1 MIIRIVICVKKM
13 FEAKMLMLF
22 TWIVLGVPLLVFVL
36 WFEIKFQITPLILIC
51 SAIGGTI
58 IPVLLIWFLAQH
70 LKENKMYIF
79 INILTILLIAILI
92 YTLPTTVFTK
102 YSKEVI
108 TEYFDLIDIRGGSYG
123 VPASYIFPLDDD
135 ESVDINY
142 VREYYGSNYIRLI
155 SGTVMKEG
163 VLKGK
168 KVLIVFERGA
178 FNPLKSMTVFELDK
192 SFNTEINERNQ
203 GYEQW
208 TYPIDNIL
216 LSPE

>member
-1 MIIRIVICVKKM
+1 MKKM
-13 FEAKMLMLF
+13 FEPKMLMLF
-22 TWIVLGVPLLVFVL
+22 SWIVLGVPLLVFVL

-51 SAIGGTI
+51 SAMVGTI

-70 LKENKMYIF
+70 LKESKLYIF
-79 INILTILLIAILI
+79 INILTILLIAILL

-108 TEYFDLIDIRGGSYG
+108 AEYFDLIDTTGGSYG
-123 VPASYIFPLDDD
+123 FPASYIFPLDD
-135 ESVDINY
+135 ESIDIKN

-168 KVLIVFERGA
+168 KVLIRHKYG
-178 FNPLKSMTVFELDK
+178 
-192 SFNTEINERNQ
+192 
-203 GYEQW
+203 
-208 TYPIDNIL
+208 
-216 LSPE
+216 